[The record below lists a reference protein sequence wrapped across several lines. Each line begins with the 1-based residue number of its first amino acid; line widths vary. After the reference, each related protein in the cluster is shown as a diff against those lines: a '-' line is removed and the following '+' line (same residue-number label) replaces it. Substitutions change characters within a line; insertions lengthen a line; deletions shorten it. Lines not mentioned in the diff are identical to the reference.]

1 MKLRLSI
8 LGGLLALWTVPALA
22 QGCAMCYSN
31 ATATTKEGQLAIS
44 RGVLVLLIPPVGFMT
59 LGAGL
64 AFRYSKER
72 DQEQNPLDPND
83 PSSHR

>member
-8 LGGLLALWTVPALA
+8 LIMGVLLSSVPALA

-59 LGAGL
+59 LGVGM
-64 AFRYSKER
+64 AFRYGKKR
-72 DQEQNPLDPND
+72 DEEH
-83 PSSHR
+83 SSEN